1 MEKNAVGCL
10 RQGNGVIWGIFSFYQ
25 ARAKHPLTTMAE
37 MEVSPQDDVV
47 NPQDIKVFAVERHG
61 RPRDFVYS
69 RSLCGMQSWPLVFA
83 PNHKFGYGPLQV
95 QAPEDTFCFASVLS

>member
-1 MEKNAVGCL
+1 MRLDVCVKEMASFGAFSASIK
-10 RQGNGVIWGIFSFYQ
+10 QGQNT
-25 ARAKHPLTTMAE
+25 PLTTMAE